1 MQRQS
6 PPKHRHDGTSPL
18 PLGMDWSPPPRKW
31 IKLRMQGHRDLES
44 DQGFIEQNKLA
55 SFKEDSLRVLAS
67 VASPED
73 HITCQNLNGR
83 DTVWPHDPCTGW
95 SYCIT
100 IPSWAVLPKS
110 RESDPVVGQFYR
122 VQVGIQ
128 SPEGVTTTRVVLRRF
143 NDFLKLFAAVSNQAK
158 KIISQK
164 ESPPISAKGTLANEK
179 QSTFRR
185 AFQDENQ
192 RSTETNPSTSSTISS
207 LQIHPSSSQSVI
219 AVSGSHT
226 SDYGSDTA
234 YETSEIGTPSF
245 GRDNSSEV
253 GVDEM
258 SLDEDLTGPIERLV
272 KYGMSNIDEG
282 LFMGQAILEQLEG
295 LPRHNVHARET
306 NRTVENNT
314 GNGNSSRAPY
324 LAGNTMELLSEPDH
338 GKVFGHAR
346 KLSNESVESEISSL
360 KGSDSS
366 NSGFPNTFGNGL
378 LDLPRGAEVSKAV
391 DSLGNTELQFSSDVQ
406 LVLPLDY
413 HQKMNRVLINMQHRL
428 VTAKTDM
435 EDLISRLNQE
445 VAVKDYLTTKV
456 KDLEVELETTKQK
469 SKETLQQ
476 AIMSEKD
483 RINQMQWD
491 MEELRRKSYEMEMK
505 LKSQQ
510 YEKPDTE
517 STSASS
523 IQGKD
528 VLLQELDATKQQLVE
543 LLKQH
548 RELEVKS
555 KSDIKILVKEVK
567 SLRSS
572 QGELKQQLSRSLEE
586 KTEAERLLEQE
597 IQNRENSNS
606 ARRKLLHEC
615 EILRNQLQEC
625 SININEDKIILGST
639 SMPDALDHLTSS
651 DNQIGL
657 LAEVLILSLMSKM
670 LLDHLFLQYP
680 VLTPF
685 VLTIYLFTPFPKSYQ
700 ARLFSEDNE
709 SASGVANTDKI
720 DDDTKAIDLE
730 MKKLLRNVFVD
741 NARLRKQ
748 VNSVSRYA
756 LKMENSCERMDEAS
770 SEQIVQSK
778 TIER

>member
-1 MQRQS
+1 MWFWVFMVDY
-6 PPKHRHDGTSPL
+6 DGC
-18 PLGMDWSPPPRKW
+18 GM
-31 IKLRMQGHRDLES
+31 
-44 DQGFIEQNKLA
+44 
-55 SFKEDSLRVLAS
+55 
-67 VASPED
+67 
-73 HITCQNLNGR
+73 
-83 DTVWPHDPCTGW
+83 
-95 SYCIT
+95 
-100 IPSWAVLPKS
+100 
-110 RESDPVVGQFYR
+110 VGY
-122 VQVGIQ
+122 VGC
-128 SPEGVTTTRVVLRRF
+128 
-143 NDFLKLFAAVSNQAK
+143 
-158 KIISQK
+158 
-164 ESPPISAKGTLANEK
+164 
-179 QSTFRR
+179 FRIG

-192 RSTETNPSTSSTISS
+192 RSTEPNPSTSSTISS
-207 LQIHPSSSQSVI
+207 LQVHPSSSQSVI

-253 GVDEM
+253 GMDEM

-314 GNGNSSRAPY
+314 SNGNSSRAAY
-324 LAGNTMELLSEPDH
+324 LAGNTMEFLSEPDH

-346 KLSNESVESEISSL
+346 KLSNESVESEVSSL
-360 KGSDSS
+360 KGSESS

-378 LDLPRGAEVSKAV
+378 LDLHRGAEVSKAV

-413 HQKMNRVLINMQHRL
+413 HQKMNRVLINMQRRL
-428 VTAKTDM
+428 VTTKTDM

-510 YEKPDTE
+510 DEKPDTE
-517 STSASS
+517 STSASN

-548 RELEVKS
+548 HELEVKS

-572 QGELKQQLSRSLEE
+572 QGELKQQLNRSLEE

-597 IQNRENSNS
+597 IQNREYYSNS

-615 EILRNQLQEC
+615 EILRNRLQEC
-625 SININEDKIILGST
+625 SINLNEDKIVLGST
-639 SMPDALDHLTSS
+639 SVPDALDHLTSS

-657 LAEVLILSLMSKM
+657 LAEA
-670 LLDHLFLQYP
+670 Q
-680 VLTPF
+680 
-685 VLTIYLFTPFPKSYQ
+685 
-700 ARLFSEDNE
+700 LFSEDYE
-709 SASGVANTDKI
+709 SASGVANADNI

-730 MKKLLRNVFVD
+730 MKKLLRDVLID
-741 NARLRKQ
+741 NSRLRKQ
-748 VNSVSRYA
+748 VNSVSRHA
-756 LKMENSCERMDEAS
+756 LKMENSREREDEAS

>member
-1 MQRQS
+1 MDFTAFSKVNDCLSKATHQAKK
-6 PPKHRHDGTSPL
+6 PPLKSFIFEHLPRELFTSIN
-18 PLGMDWSPPPRKW
+18 S
-31 IKLRMQGHRDLES
+31 ET
-44 DQGFIEQNKLA
+44 LA
-55 SFKEDSLRVLAS
+55 TFHFNILK
-67 VASPED
+67 
-73 HITCQNLNGR
+73 
-83 DTVWPHDPCTGW
+83 
-95 SYCIT
+95 
-100 IPSWAVLPKS
+100 
-110 RESDPVVGQFYR
+110 GQFYR

-128 SPEGVTTTRVVLRRF
+128 SPEGVTTTRGVLRRF
-143 NDFLKLFAAVSNQAK
+143 NDFLKLFAALKKLFPRKNLPPAPPKGLLRMKSRALLEERRCSLEDWMAKLLSDIDVSRSVWLDDFVSGA
-158 KIISQK
+158 SLY
-164 ESPPISAKGTLANEK
+164 AGV
-179 QSTFRR
+179 

-192 RSTETNPSTSSTISS
+192 RSTEPNPSTSSTISS
-207 LQIHPSSSQSVI
+207 LQVHPSSSQSVI

-253 GVDEM
+253 GIDEM

-272 KYGMSNIDEG
+272 KYGISNIDEG

-295 LPRHNVHARET
+295 LPGHNVHARET
-306 NRTVENNT
+306 NRTVENNSS
-314 GNGNSSRAPY
+314 NGNSSRAAY

-338 GKVFGHAR
+338 GKIFGHAR
-346 KLSNESVESEISSL
+346 KFSNESVESEVSSL

-413 HQKMNRVLINMQHRL
+413 HQKMNRVLINMQRRL

-445 VAVKDYLTTKV
+445 VAVKDYLATKV

-510 YEKPDTE
+510 DEKPDTE
-517 STSASS
+517 STSASN
-523 IQGKD
+523 IQEKD
-528 VLLQELDATKQQLVE
+528 VLLQELDATKQQLFE

-572 QGELKQQLSRSLEE
+572 QGELKQQLNRSLEE

-615 EILRNQLQEC
+615 EILRNRLQEC
-625 SININEDKIILGST
+625 SINVDEDKIVVGST
-639 SMPDALDHLTSS
+639 SVPDALDHLTSS

-657 LAEVLILSLMSKM
+657 LAEA
-670 LLDHLFLQYP
+670 Q
-680 VLTPF
+680 
-685 VLTIYLFTPFPKSYQ
+685 
-700 ARLFSEDNE
+700 LFSQDDE

-730 MKKLLRNVFVD
+730 MKKLLRDVFID
-741 NARLRKQ
+741 NSRLRKQ
-748 VNSVSRYA
+748 VNLVSRCA
-756 LKMENSCERMDEAS
+756 LKMENSCERKDEAS